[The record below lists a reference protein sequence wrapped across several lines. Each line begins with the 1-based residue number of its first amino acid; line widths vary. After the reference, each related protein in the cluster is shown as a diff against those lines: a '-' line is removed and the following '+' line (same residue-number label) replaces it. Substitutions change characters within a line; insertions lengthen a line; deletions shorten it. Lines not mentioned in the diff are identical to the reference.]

1 VTARDLAIPWLD
13 RRTLLA
19 TPLAL
24 AACGREAKSEP
35 QGEVASLKAVA
46 PFPIGCS
53 VMTGHLQDPGF
64 AGLVE
69 RHVGQLTP
77 EWEMKMEY
85 IVQPDG
91 TFRFDAPDAIAAFAR
106 DRRLRLFGH
115 ALVWYAQDSVAFQ
128 RVANDR
134 AAFANAYRNYIL
146 AVAGRYRGQASGW
159 DVVNEPISEEGEGL
173 RSSLWSRTLGETDH
187 IVRAFD
193 HAAEADPGAVLFL
206 NDYNLESRPKKRA
219 MFMRLVE
226 TLLKRGC
233 KLGGLGT
240 QSHID
245 IDLPKGALGAALKD
259 LASFGLPVHLS
270 ELDIST
276 NMKRVDLRPA
286 QDRLKLQADTARE
299 AAEAFMMVP
308 PGQRFA
314 FTLWG
319 LRDKDSW
326 LRGPAGTGPA
336 DMPSMF
342 DDQGQAK
349 PALYALAET
358 FRG

>member
-1 VTARDLAIPWLD
+1 MITPSRRAVLA
-13 RRTLLA
+13 A
-19 TPLAL
+19 PLAL
-24 AACGREAKSEP
+24 AACGRDANGEP
-35 QGEVASLKAVA
+35 QGAVPSLKTLA
-46 PFPIGCS
+46 PFPIGGS
-53 VMTGHLQDPGF
+53 VMTGHLTDPAF
-64 AGLVE
+64 TAIVDA
-69 RHVGQLTP
+69 HISQLTP

-91 TFRFDAPDAIAAFAR
+91 SFRFDAPDAIAAFAR
-106 DRRLRLFGH
+106 ERNVRLFGH
-115 ALVWYAQDSVAFQ
+115 ALIWYAQDSAAFQ
-128 RVANDR
+128 RVANDK

-159 DVVNEPISEEGEGL
+159 DVVNEPITEDGEGL
-173 RSSLWSRTLGETDH
+173 RTSLWSRTLGDIDH

-219 MFMRLVE
+219 MFMRLVDN
-226 TLLKRGC
+226 LLKRGC

-240 QSHID
+240 QTHID
-245 IDLPKGALGAALKD
+245 IDLPRGALAAALKD

-286 QDRLKLQADTARE
+286 DERLKLQADKARE
-299 AAEAFMMVP
+299 AAEAFMQTP
-308 PGQRFA
+308 ARQRFA

-319 LRDKDSW
+319 LRDRDSW
-326 LRGPAGTGPA
+326 LRGPQGTGPA
-336 DMPSMF
+336 DMPAMF
-342 DDQGQAK
+342 DDQGRAK
-349 PALYALAET
+349 PALAALAEV
-358 FRG
+358 FGR